1 MYQHTLSDLE
11 SKGVIS
17 DELVTIEIGTSLWQQ
32 VSSLSK
38 SAATHLLDSA
48 TKAIVTVSHNI
59 FCSSQPIMELN
70 SAILLNTSTF
80 FYLMF
85 L

>member
-38 SAATHLLDSA
+38 SAATHLDSA